1 MSIPGNCYL
10 ESCDFFVLAFF
21 KHHASSYYSSVYANY
36 FDIGKAFIGVPVLA
50 FLVGLT
56 VCWAVD
62 GFRRST
68 AD

>member
-1 MSIPGNCYL
+1 MGIYL
-10 ESCDFFVLAFF
+10 RWDCDFFVRTFF
-21 KHHASSYYSSVYANY
+21 NKAPLSYYNINADY

-50 FLVGLT
+50 FSVGLA